1 MRKEQFAVNQYEL
14 YLHGGWT
21 PPAGNQYL
29 DVLNPSNGELLA
41 RVPRAQATDAEQAV
55 ESAREGFEQW
65 RELGGLRRS
74 QVLAEVAR
82 ILRSRVE
89 DLAGKECD
97 DCGCGLDFARY
108 TVTEVAARRLE
119 FFAGLADKI
128 QGSTIPMP
136 GNHFDYTLREPFGV
150 TLHIAPWNGPLWTT
164 SRSIVPAF
172 AAGNSVVLKPA
183 EQALISM
190 LELAEICTQAGM
202 PEGTFNVVPGLGHEV
217 GSALVQHP
225 DVDLVSF
232 TGSVET
238 GKKVM
243 SQAAEGIKP
252 VILELGGKS
261 PNIVFQD
268 AGLEEAAAGVTMGIF
283 SGAGQICVAGSRLL
297 VHESVRPQLL
307 ELVLERIKT
316 LRVGPAR
323 TSPEMGPLITE
334 SHLERVLEYV
344 QIGSREG
351 ARLVT
356 GGHRLE
362 REDLKRGYYMA
373 PTVFD
378 DVDNRMRIAQEEIF
392 GPVLCVIPFGSEE
405 EAIALAND
413 SQFGL
418 ASAVWT
424 QNLGRAHRVAQAMQA
439 GSVYVNRYFSVGV
452 EAPAGGCKM
461 SGFGRLDGVEGLR
474 QYTQVKNVTVNLDE

>member
-1 MRKEQFAVNQYEL
+1 VNQYEL
-14 YLHGGWT
+14 YLHGSWT
-21 PPAGNQYL
+21 PPVGNQYL
-29 DVLNPSNGELLA
+29 DVLNPSDGELLA
-41 RVPRAQATDAEQAV
+41 RVPRAQAADADQAV
-55 ESAREGFEQW
+55 KSARQGFQQW
-65 RELGGLRRS
+65 NELGGVGRS
-74 QVLAEVAR
+74 QILAEVAR

-89 DLAGKECD
+89 DLAEKECD

-108 TVTEVAARRLE
+108 TVTGVAARRLE

-128 QGSTIPMP
+128 QGTTIPMQ

-164 SRSIVPAF
+164 SRSIVPAL

-190 LELAEICTQAGM
+190 LELAQICTQAGM
-202 PEGTFNVVPGLGHEV
+202 PDGTFNVVPGLGHEV
-217 GSALVQHP
+217 GSDLAQHP
-225 DVDLVSF
+225 DVDLISF

-238 GKKVM
+238 GRKVM
-243 SQAAEGIKP
+243 AQAAQGIKP

-261 PNIVFQD
+261 PNIVFED
-268 AGLEEAAAGVTMGIF
+268 ADLEAAAAGVTLGIF

-297 VHESVRPQLL
+297 VQESVRSQLL
-307 ELVLERIKT
+307 ELILARVKK

-323 TSPEMGPLITE
+323 TSPEMGPLITQ
-334 SHLERVLEYV
+334 SHLERVLEFV
-344 QIGSREG
+344 DIGNQEG
-351 ARLVT
+351 ARLVA
-356 GGHRLE
+356 GGCRLE
-362 REDLKRGYYMA
+362 GEDLKQGYYMA

-392 GPVLCVIPFGSEE
+392 GPVLCVISFRSEE
-405 EAIALAND
+405 EAVALAND

-424 QNLGRAHRVAQAMQA
+424 QNLGRAHRVARALEA

-452 EAPAGGCKM
+452 EAPAGGRKL
-461 SGFGRLDGVEGLR
+461 SGFGRLDGIEGLR